1 MDPIKARGKCIGKV
15 ALKVQSSTL
24 WTCGSAGYLW
34 PRSNLGVISHVRKRH
49 LPVSR
54 VSHVFDLVCHE
65 QGPILKPTARGRPRG
80 LKSGG
85 VFSPRNRCVS
95 RAAGQLGRVV
105 WRGFSGVKPL
115 EFVVKEMD
123 SSCRQLPFHTNRK
136 QVFGISRPFSVRL
149 TRVSLS
155 SCIPPGWLSLA
166 NPLLGHSTWNLGR
179 SLLQHDFHAPLS
191 LSELPLVHSDPHRLE
206 FFIKTINIH
215 L

>member
-54 VSHVFDLVCHE
+54 VSHMFDLVCHE

-155 SCIPPGWLSLA
+155 SCIPPG
-166 NPLLGHSTWNLGR
+166 
-179 SLLQHDFHAPLS
+179 
-191 LSELPLVHSDPHRLE
+191 
-206 FFIKTINIH
+206 
-215 L
+215 